1 MASTTTNLGL
11 KVVGNSASD
20 KAISFEDW
28 RLDLDG
34 EGAGSNM
41 QLIDAAFGALSDY
54 IVPITNAEID
64 ALFE

>member
-1 MASTTTNLGL
+1 MASTTTYLGL
-11 KVVGNSASD
+11 KVVGDSASD

-34 EGAGSNM
+34 ESSDSNM
-41 QLIDAAFGALSDY
+41 NLIDAFCASVGAA
-54 IVPITNAEID
+54 ITNAEID